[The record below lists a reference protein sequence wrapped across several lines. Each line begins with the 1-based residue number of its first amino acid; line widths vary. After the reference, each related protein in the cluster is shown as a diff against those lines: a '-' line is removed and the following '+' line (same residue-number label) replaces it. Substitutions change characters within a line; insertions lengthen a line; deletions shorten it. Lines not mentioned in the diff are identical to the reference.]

1 LVKAWP
7 YACVFLAAATWG
19 ALGPMG
25 AYLNTVG
32 FSGREVASLRIA
44 FAALLL
50 AAAFPFLSR
59 GFRPYSRMIVLVGA
73 HAVVGVVGYNVAYFM
88 AVSRIGVTPSVALL
102 YTSPFWT
109 VVGSSIF
116 LGIGLNI
123 KQIGLATLSV
133 AGVSLVLFPTLAGQG
148 VHFDAVGVIAALVSA
163 ICYALY
169 GVLGKRCLNRGL
181 TPTDLLF
188 SSFLIAGLGNLASPD
203 LWSGLGQLTN
213 NASLKVLLSLLGIG
227 WVGTVMS
234 YFLFTR
240 GLDRISATSV
250 GLITPIEP
258 ITAVIIATALL
269 HEPLNPVQFGG
280 FCLIVGSAVL
290 GALPSMSGPMR
301 NAARHTRKRCLREPR
316 EGGSELESGG
326 QGRL

>member
-1 LVKAWP
+1 
-7 YACVFLAAATWG
+7 
-19 ALGPMG
+19 MG

-59 GFRPYSRMIVLVGA
+59 GFRSYSRMIVLVGA
-73 HAVVGVVGYNVAYFM
+73 HAVFGVVGYNVAYFM

-133 AGVSLVLFPTLAGQG
+133 AGVSLVLLPTLAGQG

-188 SSFLIAGLGNLASPD
+188 SSFLIAGLGNLANPD

-301 NAARHTRKRCLREPR
+301 NAARHTRKRCLRDPR